1 MDARERAPPPQLRP
15 FSGGVRQAA
24 EAERQATRY
33 GPGRTAE
40 RTRADDGPYE
50 SMTRGLNHAWCNS
63 QCPGCDGGSGNR
75 GGGGGG
81 GGGGG
86 VHCDYGHTPSEHR
99 NTSKYTNTKRVQIL
113 YTISFRS
120 ISGLISF
127 LSFLSLSL
135 PTRILKSENSE
146 RCGVNATWVCP
157 LQVVTRENILCSL
170 QSAQHNSTTTQHARS
185 PHAATTHRHPN
196 GTSHDSGRHMY
207 PCTCHPVHESRRPSS
222 RRVSLAKDLRA
233 SQKTVMRAKHA

>member
-15 FSGGVRQAA
+15 FSGGLRQAA

-75 GGGGGG
+75 GGGGG

-135 PTRILKSENSE
+135 PTRILKSEKNDVVLMLPGCVRYKLLHE
-146 RCGVNATWVCP
+146 RIYFVRSSRHNTTP
-157 LQVVTRENILCSL
+157 P
-170 QSAQHNSTTTQHARS
+170 QHNTHGLHTQQPRTAILT
-185 PHAATTHRHPN
+185 ALAMTAV
-196 GTSHDSGRHMY
+196 GT
-207 PCTCHPVHESRRPSS
+207 CTRAHVTPFTNLDDPPLDA
-222 RRVSLAKDLRA
+222 SL
-233 SQKTVMRAKHA
+233 SQRT